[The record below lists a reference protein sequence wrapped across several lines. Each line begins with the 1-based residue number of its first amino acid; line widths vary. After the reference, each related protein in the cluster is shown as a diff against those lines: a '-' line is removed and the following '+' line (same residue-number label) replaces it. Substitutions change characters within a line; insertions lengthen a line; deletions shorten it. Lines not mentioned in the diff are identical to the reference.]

1 MGLRH
6 ELKRTKKKV
15 KDTFDHVTHGD
26 IFTKKGLRETFRD
39 AFGEHSGKRL
49 WNWITN
55 PARAAQRSHRFGHSW
70 APSWSDKNIITQA
83 YNKVMNSF
91 SSAAMRAAQRQVA
104 DQVGNSG
111 YTASQSAYASMSPN
125 VTQHLDYSYRRL
137 SDIS

>member
-6 ELKRTKKKV
+6 ELKRATKKT
-15 KDTFDHVTHGD
+15 KDELGHVFSKSSVRHA
-26 IFTKKGLRETFRD
+26 FRRV
-39 AFGEHSGKRL
+39 FGEHTGKRV
-49 WNWITN
+49 WNWVSN
-55 PARAAQRSHRFGHSW
+55 PARAAQRSHSLGHSW
-70 APSWSDKNIITQA
+70 APSWSDKNIITKA

-91 SSAAMRAAQRQVA
+91 SSAAMRAAQRQTA

-111 YTASQSAYASMSPN
+111 YTASQSGYASMSPS